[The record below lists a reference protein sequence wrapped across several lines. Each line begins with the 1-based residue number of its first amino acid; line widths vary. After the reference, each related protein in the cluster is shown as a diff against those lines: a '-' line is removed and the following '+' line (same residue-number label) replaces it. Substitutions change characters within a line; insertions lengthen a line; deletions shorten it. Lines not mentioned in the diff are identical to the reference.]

1 MCTEFIFLISDS
13 NCPKELFV
21 KGPSGDNF
29 IGKYEIAFYKVNGKN
44 YWAKSDGMHFIT
56 YDKYW
61 KITQYK
67 VDGERFRAPT
77 SSDNLCPN
85 EVPKSSWQVFED
97 KTWNEWNEFFPL
109 ISIWY
114 GKFRHW

>member
-21 KGPSGDNF
+21 KGPPGDNSM
-29 IGKYEIAFYKVNGKN
+29 GKYEIASYKVNGKN
-44 YWAKSDGMHFIT
+44 YWAKSDGTHFII

-67 VDGERFRAPT
+67 VDVERYKAPT
-77 SSDNLCPN
+77 SGEILCPN
-85 EVPKSSWQVFED
+85 EIMKSSWQFFEEGN
-97 KTWNEWNEFFPL
+97 WNAWNEFFPL
-109 ISIWY
+109 ISIWF
-114 GKFRHW
+114 GKYRVW